1 MHGGPVTFTI
11 HWTTGPVESFW
22 EFWGLFNRVAFF
34 LTLDKK
40 KLTCEVKVTTL
51 SVRPSHN
58 GIWIVALPFE
68 VLPIGSHQLLNVLN
82 NQVNCH
88 CNSQETNTQQFNR
101 AWEKTAIAPE
111 CTVNTCGEPFLKHHF
126 QQIDRHVWDV
136 YQVLLT
142 QFACWVHKSA
152 LGLILL
158 QSAHMKEQK
167 LLISRKCVS
176 GPYSVSEYTHA
187 RTKTAVL
194 HECISGL
201 HNKTAL
207 WASFCFK
214 VNAWKNKDCGFA
226 LWASFCFK
234 VNTGKNKTCYFKCP
248 KPHSDSKYTHVSK

>member
-1 MHGGPVTFTI
+1 M
-11 HWTTGPVESFW
+11 
-22 EFWGLFNRVAFF
+22 
-34 LTLDKK
+34 
-40 KLTCEVKVTTL
+40 KVTTL

-111 CTVNTCGEPFLKHHF
+111 CTVNICGEPFLKHHF

-167 LLISRKCVS
+167 LLISHKCVS

-187 RTKTAVL
+187 RTKIAVL

-201 HNKTAL
+201 HNKNGWFHTSAVGLILFQSKRMKEQRL
-207 WASFCFK
+207 WLCTLGLILFQSKHRKEQNLLFQVLKDPFWFK
-214 VNAWKNKDCGFA
+214 VHT
-226 LWASFCFK
+226 CFK
-234 VNTGKNKTCYFKCP
+234 VNTGKNKTCYFKCS
-248 KPHSDSKYTHVSK
+248 KTHSDSKYTHVSK